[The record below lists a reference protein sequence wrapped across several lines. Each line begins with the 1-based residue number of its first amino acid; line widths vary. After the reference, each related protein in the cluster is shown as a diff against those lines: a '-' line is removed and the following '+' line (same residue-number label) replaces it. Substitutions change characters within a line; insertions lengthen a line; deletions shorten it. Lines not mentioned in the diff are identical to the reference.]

1 MKKYIVLLASSL
13 LLFSCRDYLDV
24 VPLGYV
30 IPTSVTDYELLLIG
44 GDNGPNFTSN
54 EDVLH
59 LTNDNFYLSTS
70 EVGNVNNNLN
80 TNFALYSW
88 SNYRFSDPTVS
99 NTAWNSAYRN
109 IYTYNK
115 IINEIDN
122 ATLEVGD
129 TEEARKQ
136 VKAQAY
142 YGRAYEYLFLVNTFS
157 KQYNKA
163 TASTDYG
170 VPLVLLADV
179 TQTLPSR
186 GTVAGVYAQI
196 ISDLE
201 LALPHLPAKAKILL
215 LPNIGAGYALMSRT
229 YLYQNDYA
237 NAKKY
242 AELALAKKS
251 NIVDYTQP
259 DFSNF
264 DLAIKNN
271 EQYATHFM
279 LQPGNGYL
287 SEDAMTLF
295 PQETGDDK
303 RLTEQFFE
311 IPVMQDG
318 EFVGFQYIM
327 GTYDYNFKGTT
338 SVSVPEMM
346 ITLAEAEA
354 RLGNPGKAIELL
366 NNLRNK
372 RIDGNE
378 DLSEADF
385 DSPNDL
391 IKFCLDERRRE
402 MIYSNTRLF
411 DLKRQNL
418 EPAFAKTT
426 LHKIEGK
433 NPLSFTA
440 APNTNQLVIPIPAQV
455 LKFNPGMP
463 QNQ

>member
-24 VPLGYV
+24 VPKGYV
-30 IPTSVTDYELLLIG
+30 IPSSVSDYELLLIG
-44 GDNGPNFTSN
+44 GDSGPNFTSN
-54 EDVLH
+54 AEVLH
-59 LTNDNFYLSTS
+59 LTNDNFYLSSTEIGNTS
-70 EVGNVNNNLN
+70 NNLN

-88 SNYRFSDPTVS
+88 SNFRFSDPSVS
-99 NTAWNSAYRN
+99 NSAWNEAYRN
-109 IYTYNK
+109 IYTFNK
-115 IINEIDN
+115 IISEIDD
-122 ATLEVGD
+122 ATLAVGD
-129 TEEARKQ
+129 SEELKQ
-136 VKAQAY
+136 KVKAQAY

-157 KQYNKA
+157 KHYNKS

-170 VPLVLLADV
+170 VPLVLKADV
-179 TQTLPSR
+179 TQTLPTR
-186 GTVAGVYAQI
+186 GTVAGVYTQI
-196 ISDLE
+196 MSDLE
-201 LALPHLPAKAKILL
+201 LALPHLPAKSQILL

-229 YLYQNDYA
+229 YLYQSDYA

-242 AELALAKKS
+242 ANLALTKKS
-251 NIVDYTQP
+251 TILDYTQP

-264 DLAIKNN
+264 DLSIKNN

-279 LQPGNGYL
+279 LQPGSGYL
-287 SEDAMTLF
+287 SEDAMELF
-295 PQETGDDK
+295 PDDGTVDK

-311 IPVMQDG
+311 IPVVENG
-318 EFVGFQYIM
+318 EFLGFQYIM

-338 SVSVPEMM
+338 SVSVPEMV

-354 RLGNPGKAIELL
+354 RLGNPGVAIGLL
-366 NNLRNK
+366 NDLRNK
-372 RIDGNE
+372 RIEGNV
-378 DLSEADF
+378 DVSESDF
-385 DSPNDL
+385 PTSQSL
-391 IKFCLDERRRE
+391 LKFILDERRRE

-440 APNTNQLVIPIPAQV
+440 EPNTNQLVIPIPAQV

-463 QNQ
+463 QN

>member
-59 LTNDNFYLSTS
+59 FTNDNFYLSTS
-70 EVGNVNNNLN
+70 EIGNVNNNLN

-88 SNYRFSDPTVS
+88 SNFRFSDPTVS
-99 NTAWNSAYRN
+99 NGAWNTAYRN
-109 IYTYNK
+109 IYTFNK

-122 ATLEVGD
+122 ATLDVGD
-129 TEEARKQ
+129 TEEARQK

-157 KQYNKA
+157 KQYTKA
-163 TASTDYG
+163 SAATDYG
-170 VPLVLLADV
+170 VPLVLQADV

-186 GTVAGVYAQI
+186 GTVAEVYTQI

-215 LPNIGAGYALMSRT
+215 LPTTGAGYALLART
-229 YLYQNDYA
+229 YLYQSNYE

-264 DLAIKNN
+264 DLSIKNN

-295 PQETGDDK
+295 PEDGTIDK

-311 IPVMQDG
+311 IPIMDG
-318 EFVGFQYIM
+318 NDFVGFQYLM

-346 ITLAEAEA
+346 VTLAEAEA
-354 RLGNPGKAIELL
+354 RLGNSGVAINLL
-366 NNLRNK
+366 NELRNK
-372 RIDGNE
+372 RIEGNM
-378 DLSEADF
+378 DVSEGDF
-385 DSPNDL
+385 DTPNSL
-391 IKFCLDERRRE
+391 IKFCLEERRRE

-411 DLKRQNL
+411 DLKRENL

>member
-24 VPLGYV
+24 VPKGYV
-30 IPTSVTDYELLLIG
+30 IPSSVTDYELLLIG

-54 EDVLH
+54 EYVLH
-59 LTNDNFYLSTS
+59 LSNDNFYLSTG
-70 EVGNVNNNLN
+70 EIGNVSNNLN

-88 SNYRFSDPTVS
+88 SNFRFSDPSVS
-99 NTAWNSAYRN
+99 NSAWNSAYRN
-109 IYTYNK
+109 IYTFNK
-115 IINEIDN
+115 IINEIDD
-122 ATLEVGD
+122 ATLAVGD
-129 TEEARKQ
+129 TEEARMK

-142 YGRAYEYLFLVNTFS
+142 YGRAYEYLFLVNTFA
-157 KQYNKA
+157 KQYTKSSA
-163 TASTDYG
+163 ATDYG

-186 GTVAGVYAQI
+186 GTVAGVYSQV

-201 LALPHLPAKAKILL
+201 SAVAHLPAKSQILI
-215 LPNIGAGYALMSRT
+215 LPNMGAGYALLSRT
-229 YLYQNDYA
+229 YLYQSDYP

-251 NIVDYTQP
+251 QIVDYTQP
-259 DFSNF
+259 SFSNF
-264 DLAIKNN
+264 TLAIKNS
-271 EQYATHFM
+271 EQYATHYM
-279 LQPGNGYL
+279 SQPGNGYL
-287 SEDAMTLF
+287 SQDALELF

-303 RLTEQFFE
+303 RLTEQF
-311 IPVMQDG
+311 IQDPIIENG
-318 EFVGFQYIM
+318 EMIGMKYIM
-327 GTYDYNFKGTT
+327 GSYDYNFKGST

-346 ITLAEAEA
+346 ITLAEVET
-354 RLGNPGKAIELL
+354 RLGNASKAIELL
-366 NNLRNK
+366 NDLRNK
-372 RIDGNE
+372 RIDGNIE
-378 DLSEADF
+378 VSEADF
-385 DSPNDL
+385 PTEQSL
-391 IKFCLDERRRE
+391 LKFVLDERRRE

-440 APNTNQLVIPIPAQV
+440 QANTNQLVIPIPAQV

-463 QNQ
+463 QN